1 MGATSQRDV
10 PNHISTPCVED
21 PDHAVGE
28 TSQYCMLVL
37 VCDAQGTRL
46 LIRSAGDEALEGE
59 IVVVGR

>member
-28 TSQYCMLVL
+28 TCQYRMLIL
-37 VCDAQGTRL
+37 VGDAQGTRFL
-46 LIRSAGDEALEGE
+46 VRSA
-59 IVVVGR
+59 